1 MLDFLINFYG
11 GYEYLLFNIAINILL
26 AMSMYITL
34 SAGTFILAHGA
45 LMAVGAYTSAILT
58 IKLGA
63 PFFLSIL
70 GGIVATLIVAIII
83 AKPALRL
90 AGFYLAIATIA
101 LGEAVKYTAL
111 NLTITGGA
119 LGLKGIPQN
128 TKMWHLFLAIGIFIY
143 LFYRIERSRKG
154 RAFSGIRNDE
164 VASSAIGIDIA
175 HYRMMAILISA
186 VILAIAGALEAH
198 HTFFVAPDHFGL
210 DRLILMLSFCVIGGV
225 KKFWG
230 PIAGALMVTIL
241 PEILRPIGGHTPL
254 FVSIVML
261 LVILFMPNGIF
272 FSGFPKIHF
281 LLGKDAVRQ
290 ESSNR

>member
-1 MLDFLINFYG
+1 MFDFLINFYG
-11 GYEYLLFNIAINILL
+11 GYEYLFFNIAINVLL

-45 LMAVGAYTSAILT
+45 LMAVGAYVSAIIT

-63 PFFLSIL
+63 TLFLSL
-70 GGIVATLIVAIII
+70 AGGIVAALIVAIII
-83 AKPALRL
+83 TKPALRL

-101 LGEAVKYTAL
+101 LGEAVRYTAL
-111 NLTITGGA
+111 NLSITGGA

-128 TKMWHLFLAIGIFIY
+128 AKMWHLLLAIGIFIY
-143 LFYRIERSRKG
+143 LFFRIERSRKG

-164 VASSAIGIDIA
+164 VASSAIGIDIE
-175 HYRMMAILISA
+175 HYRMLAIIISA
-186 VILAIAGALEAH
+186 VILAVAGALEAH

-210 DRLILMLSFCVIGGV
+210 EKLIHMLSFCVIGGI

-230 PIAGALMVTIL
+230 PIAGAVILTVL
-241 PEILRPIGGHTPL
+241 PEFLRPIGEHTPL

-261 LVILFMPNGIF
+261 GVILFMPNGIF
-272 FSGFPKIHF
+272 FSGFPKIHSF
-281 LLGKDAVRQ
+281 FRKGTMGK
-290 ESSNR
+290 ESYNK